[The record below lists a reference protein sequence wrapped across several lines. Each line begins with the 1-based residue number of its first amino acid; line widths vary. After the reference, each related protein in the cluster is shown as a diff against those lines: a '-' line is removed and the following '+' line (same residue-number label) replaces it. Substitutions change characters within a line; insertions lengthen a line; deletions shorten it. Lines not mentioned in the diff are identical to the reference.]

1 MSEAEGSTSSHGYEG
16 GSEDVLRAK
25 YLDYC
30 SAQVADFLLFLS
42 PDEMYVLARDA
53 AEEAGISTNLSYDE
67 IVRLATDRISDKLVL
82 PPFEVW
88 VRDYRSHPE
97 FYEQYLMGFWKSEE
111 EESAPPH

>member
-1 MSEAEGSTSSHGYEG
+1 MSEADGSSSSKEYEG
-16 GSEDVLRAK
+16 EAGEVLRAK

-53 AEEAGISTNLSYDE
+53 AEEAGLSVDLSYDE

-82 PPFEVW
+82 PPYEVW
-88 VRDYRSHPE
+88 VRDYRKNPD
-97 FYEQYLMGFWKSEE
+97 FYDDYLMGFWESEE
-111 EESAPPH
+111 SVSE

>member
-1 MSEAEGSTSSHGYEG
+1 MSEADGSSSSKEYEG
-16 GSEDVLRAK
+16 EAEEVLRAK

-53 AEEAGISTNLSYDE
+53 AEEAGLSVDLSYDE
-67 IVRLATDRISDKLVL
+67 IVRLATDRIADKLVL

-88 VRDYRSHPE
+88 LRDYRDHPD
-97 FYEQYLMGFWKSEE
+97 FYEQYLMGFWESEE
-111 EESAPPH
+111 SHLSE